1 VVHPGGRT
9 GEARWH
15 AQIHNTYGSLM
26 ARAAREGLLALRPDE
41 RPFVI
46 TRAGYAGLQ
55 RHAMQWTGDNS
66 SWWEHLWMSMP
77 QLQNL
82 ALSGVAWAGVDIGG
96 FGGDTNGELLAR
108 WYEFGV
114 FQPYCRNHTTLGTR
128 RQEPWVFGEP
138 YESVCR
144 EMVKLRQ
151 RLLPYL
157 YTLFEECH
165 RTGAPILRPLLFEY
179 PEDETTYNADDEFLV
194 GDALLVAPVT
204 RPGVE
209 HRHVYL
215 PEGTWFHYYSGERF
229 DGSTHILAHAPLGE
243 PALYVK
249 ANTAIPM
256 GPDASYTSEK
266 PTDPL
271 TLLVHPAEGEGES
284 TLYEDAGNGFG
295 YREGEYA
302 RRRISCQSSD
312 GRITVR
318 ISEREGSFV
327 PEREVVR
334 LHLRGV
340 EEAQSVLV
348 DGEEREAHRGE
359 DGALT
364 VSLGEG
370 AGSTTVEVIL

>member
-1 VVHPGGRT
+1 V
-9 GEARWH
+9 
-15 AQIHNTYGSLM
+15 
-26 ARAAREGLLALRPDE
+26 
-41 RPFVI
+41 
-46 TRAGYAGLQ
+46 
-55 RHAMQWTGDNS
+55 
-66 SWWEHLWMSMP
+66 
-77 QLQNL
+77 
-82 ALSGVAWAGVDIGG
+82 
-96 FGGDTNGELLAR
+96 
-108 WYEFGV
+108 
-114 FQPYCRNHTTLGTR
+114 
-128 RQEPWVFGEP
+128 
-138 YESVCR
+138 
-144 EMVKLRQ
+144 
-151 RLLPYL
+151 
-157 YTLFEECH
+157 
-165 RTGAPILRPLLFEY
+165 API
-179 PEDETTYNADDEFLV
+179 
-194 GDALLVAPVT
+194 T

-229 DGSTHILAHAPLGE
+229 DGPTHILAHAPLGE